1 MRPRLFPTSKR
12 AVPQHPYRDTII
24 LYGSLALIVLVI
36 AAVTGRYWAM
46 VFVGVAFVGA
56 TVYSCWYWRDR
67 LREQNEEEGG

>member
-1 MRPRLFPTSKR
+1 MRPPFTPRTKR
-12 AVPQHPYRDTII
+12 PVPEHPYRDTIV

-36 AAVTGRYWAM
+36 AAATGRYWAM
-46 VFVGVAFVGA
+46 VFVAVAFVGA